1 MTDKVL
7 VVGSNGLLGQKAVK
21 FFSEKY
27 DVFTAGIEERPYTN
41 EEYLYQKLDITFL
54 DQVEKVINEYQPN
67 LIFNAAAYTQ
77 VDQAEI
83 DRDLCFAVNVTG
95 VKNLA
100 KICAQNKIPLIHI
113 STDYVFDGEK
123 GNYLETDLPNPLG
136 YYGQT
141 KFEGE
146 QAVQNSGCDYII
158 GRTAVLYGYGIKIQ
172 MNFILWAL
180 NALKE
185 EKPIRVV
192 DDQIGNPTIA
202 ENLAQACLELVEKK
216 SFGLFHIAGS
226 EPISRYH
233 LAVAVAEVFGLNKNH
248 ISRIKSSDFPQKAP
262 RPMDVSLNVS
272 KAQSFNINL
281 LNVETSLRQLKEI
294 LSI

>member
-21 FFSEKY
+21 CFSEKY
-27 DVFTAGIEERPYTN
+27 EVVTAGIEDLPFTN
-41 EEYLYQKLDITFL
+41 VECFYQKLDITSL
-54 DQVEKVINEYQPN
+54 DQIKKVIDKFQPN

-95 VKNLA
+95 AKNLA
-100 KICAQNKIPLIHI
+100 NLCAQNKIPLIHI

-146 QAVQNSGCDYII
+146 QVVQDSGCNFII
-158 GRTAVLYGYGIKIQ
+158 GRTAVLYGYGVKIQ
-172 MNFILWAL
+172 ANFILWAL
-180 NALKE
+180 NSLKE
-185 EKPIRVV
+185 EKQISVV

-202 ENLAQACLELVEKK
+202 ENLAQVCLELIEKK

-226 EPISRYH
+226 EPIPRYH
-233 LAVAVAEVFGLNKNH
+233 LAVAVANVFGLNKNL
-248 ISRIKSSDFPQKAP
+248 ISRIKSNDFPQKAP
-262 RPMDVSLNVS
+262 RPMDVSLNIS
-272 KAQSFNINL
+272 KVQSLNMNL
-281 LNVETSLRQLKEI
+281 LNVESSLRQLKEI
-294 LSI
+294 LSN